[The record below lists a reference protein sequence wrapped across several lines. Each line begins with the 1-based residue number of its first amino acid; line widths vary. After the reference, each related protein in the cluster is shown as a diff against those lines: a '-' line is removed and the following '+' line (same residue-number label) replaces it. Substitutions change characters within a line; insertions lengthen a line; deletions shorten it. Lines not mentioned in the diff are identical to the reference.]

1 MKLVRRICLFAFAIT
16 LLSFVMDSPAKA
28 QGPWQWRGF
37 AQYPFPGFTGF
48 ASPYSLGQIPVPP
61 YFSLHPP
68 VYYSV
73 PVPRTY
79 GYSPFAYPGSVR
91 TPEVAIEQP
100 EMIENPHVEQSDAV
114 LKTNNTKTASYQII
128 NNPYVRDELKQD
140 LSTRYAAFEPR
151 Q

>member
-28 QGPWQWRGF
+28 QGPWQWRGAM
-37 AQYPFPGFTGF
+37 AQYPFPGYTGF

-79 GYSPFAYPGSVR
+79 GHSPFAYPGTFR
-91 TPEVAIEQP
+91 TPEVAIEEP
-100 EMIENPHVEQSDAV
+100 EIIENPHVESNASFE
-114 LKTNNTKTASYQII
+114 KTTKTASYQII
-128 NNPYVRDELKQD
+128 NNPYVRDDLKQD
-140 LSTRYAAFEPR
+140 LSTQYAAFSPK

>member
-1 MKLVRRICLFAFAIT
+1 MKLVCRICLFAFAIT
-16 LLSFVMDSPAKA
+16 LLTFVMDSPAKA
-28 QGPWQWRGF
+28 QGPWHWRGM
-37 AQYPFPGFTGF
+37 AQYPFPGYTGF

-68 VYYSV
+68 VYYSM

-91 TPEVAIEQP
+91 TPDVAIEEP
-100 EMIENPHVEQSDAV
+100 EIIENPHVEESNASFE
-114 LKTNNTKTASYQII
+114 NNTKTASYLII
-128 NNPYVRDELKQD
+128 DNPYVSDDLKQQ
-140 LSTRYAAFEPR
+140 LSTRYAAFEPK

>member
-28 QGPWQWRGF
+28 QGPWHWRGL
-37 AQYPFPGFTGF
+37 AQYPFPGYTGF

-68 VYYSV
+68 VYYSY

-79 GYSPFAYPGSVR
+79 GYSPYAYPESVR
-91 TPEVAIEQP
+91 TPDIQIQP
-100 EMIENPHVEQSDAV
+100 QAKVIENPHSTKPVKEEDDRRTAFVSPKTILNPFTKQSSSQLA
-114 LKTNNTKTASYQII
+114 TQ
-128 NNPYVRDELKQD
+128 
-140 LSTRYAAFEPR
+140 
-151 Q
+151 